1 MQAEAGTL
9 AMKHADPIADV
20 PREVELKLHLPSGS
34 RAILEASSY
43 FVAAEPTQRHL
54 VTTYFDTAEG
64 LLDGAGLT
72 LRVRRSGDALTQ
84 TVKSRAAGR
93 SVASD
98 RREWEWP
105 IRQDHP
111 DTACIARVTELAG
124 IAKAIDGRLQPL
136 FVTDIRRS
144 TRLLRLEG
152 STIVEAAFD
161 EGCIIASTGRESV
174 CELELELKG
183 GHVSP
188 LYQLAAH
195 LHAVAPF
202 WISPESKAA
211 RGWRLQRGGGDGAQ
225 KAHAPKLGRNIGAAE
240 AVHDI
245 IGAGLGHL
253 IANIGPTL
261 QGDPEGLH
269 QMRVA
274 LRGCRAALRLFMP
287 YLDAVVARELDA
299 EVRRFSHILGTAR
312 DWDVFVLE
320 ALPAASTVLSATQLR
335 ALQHAGE
342 RERQKANSAVK
353 EAVQGHD
360 FTELILRLAG
370 WLEAELVKPR
380 LIGDRCKER
389 GARSLI
395 PEILDRAASR
405 TRKRARHAGRLSAA
419 DRHLLRKSLK
429 RLSYAVG
436 QLAGPYGRR
445 TVKTYRTRCATLQR
459 MLGAANDASV
469 TRTLAVGLVADKD
482 PALAEAGGALAS
494 WSDHQRRKALK
505 GFGRATTK
513 LFEARRFW
521 V

>member
-1 MQAEAGTL
+1 
-9 AMKHADPIADV
+9 MKHADPNADV
-20 PREVELKLHLPSGS
+20 PREVELKLHLPPGS

-43 FVAAEPTQRHL
+43 FVGAESTQQHL

-98 RREWEWP
+98 RSEWEWP

-111 DTACIARVTELAG
+111 DSGCLAGVKELAG

-136 FVTDIRRS
+136 FVSDIRRS
-144 TRLLRLEG
+144 TRLLHLEG
-152 STIVEAAFD
+152 GTIVEAAFD
-161 EGCIIASTGRESV
+161 EGCIVAGVGREPVS
-174 CELELELKG
+174 ELELELKG
-183 GHVSP
+183 GHVDP
-188 LYQLAAH
+188 LYQLTAD
-195 LHAVAPF
+195 LHALAPF
-202 WISPESKAA
+202 WISPESKAS
-211 RGWRLQRGGGDGAQ
+211 RGWRLQRGRGDGAQ
-225 KAHAPKLGRNIGAAE
+225 KAHAPRLGRNIGAAE

-274 LRGCRAALRLFMP
+274 MRGCRAALRLFMP
-287 YLDAVVARELDA
+287 YLDAVVARELNA
-299 EVRRFSHILGTAR
+299 EFRRFGRTLGVAR

-320 ALPAASTVLSATQLR
+320 TLSAASTGLSANQLQ
-335 ALQHAGE
+335 ALQHAGQ
-342 RERQKANSAVK
+342 RERRKANSAVK
-353 EAVQGHD
+353 EAVQGYD
-360 FTELILRLAG
+360 FTEVILRLAG
-370 WLEAELVKPR
+370 WLEAELAKSR
-380 LIGDRCKER
+380 LFGDGCKEH
-389 GARSLI
+389 GAQSLV
-395 PEILDRAASR
+395 PEVLDRAASR
-405 TRKRARHAGRLSAA
+405 TRKRARHAGRLSAE

-436 QLAGPYGRR
+436 HLAGPYRRR

-459 MLGAANDASV
+459 KLGAANDAAV
-469 TRTLAVGLVADKD
+469 TRRLAVGLVADED

-494 WSDHQRRKALK
+494 WSDRQSRKALK